1 MVIKNQV
8 LTDAYGEFALN
19 YLGIDLEDYI
29 ELITDYDDKDE
40 ELDYSLSV

>member
-1 MVIKNQV
+1 MVIKNQN
-8 LTDAYGEFALN
+8 TIDAYGEFALN

-29 ELITDYDDKDE
+29 ELISDCEVEDE

>member
-1 MVIKNQV
+1 MD
-8 LTDAYGEFALN
+8 TYGEFALN

-29 ELITDYDDKDE
+29 ELISDYDVKDE

>member
-1 MVIKNQV
+1 MVIKNQNPIDV
-8 LTDAYGEFALN
+8 YGEFALN

-29 ELITDYDDKDE
+29 ELISDNQIEDE

>member
-8 LTDAYGEFALN
+8 LADAYGEFALN

-29 ELITDYDDKDE
+29 ELITDYDNKDE

>member
-1 MVIKNQV
+1 MVIKNQI
-8 LTDAYGEFALN
+8 LMDAYGEFALN

-29 ELITDYDDKDE
+29 ELISDYDVKDE